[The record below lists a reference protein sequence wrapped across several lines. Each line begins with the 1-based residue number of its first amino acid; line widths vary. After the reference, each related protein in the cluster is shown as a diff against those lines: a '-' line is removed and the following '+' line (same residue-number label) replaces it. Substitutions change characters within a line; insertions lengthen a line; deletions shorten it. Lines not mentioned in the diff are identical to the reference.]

1 MTHGI
6 IPAALSGFGTGLSL
20 IVAIGAQNAFV
31 LRQGVRR
38 QSVLAVVAICALS
51 DAALI
56 ALGVAGV
63 GAFVTA
69 WPPALTLVGLVGGAF
84 LIGYGVLAARRV
96 LRPVPGA
103 TLQAEDTATVTAAGP
118 DTTTSGGT
126 ATTAA
131 LTTSTAASTATA
143 TATATAASP
152 GTAAAAAASTATTTA
167 TTTTTVKAPAPA
179 PGRAATRRA
188 VLTCLA
194 MTWLNPHV
202 YLDTV
207 LLLGSLA
214 ADRGDLRWAFG
225 IGAGLASLVWFGA
238 LGYGARLLSG
248 LLSRP
253 SAWRVLDG
261 LVAAT
266 MVTMGGLLL
275 ARA

>member
-6 IPAALSGFGTGLSL
+6 LTAALAGFGTGFSL
-20 IVAIGAQNAFV
+20 LVAIGAQNAFV
-31 LRQGVRR
+31 LRQGARR
-38 QSVLAVVAICALS
+38 HAVLAVVAICAVS
-51 DAALI
+51 DALLI

-69 WPPALTLVGLVGGAF
+69 WPAALTAVALAGGLFLV
-84 LIGYGVLAARRV
+84 GYGVLAARRV

-103 TLQAEDTATVTAAGP
+103 
-118 DTTTSGGT
+118 
-126 ATTAA
+126 A
-131 LTTSTAASTATA
+131 LTTE
-143 TATATAASP
+143 
-152 GTAAAAAASTATTTA
+152 GAAAGS
-167 TTTTTVKAPAPA
+167 
-179 PGRAATRRA
+179 GRRA

-207 LLLGSLA
+207 LLVGSLA

-225 IGAGLASLVWFGA
+225 IGAVLASLTWFVS

-248 LLSRP
+248 LLARP